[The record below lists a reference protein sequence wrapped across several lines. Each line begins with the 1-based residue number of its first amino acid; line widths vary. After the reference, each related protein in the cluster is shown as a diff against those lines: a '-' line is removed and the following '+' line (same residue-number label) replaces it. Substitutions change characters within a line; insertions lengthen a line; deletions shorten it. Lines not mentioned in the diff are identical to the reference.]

1 MAGASDLA
9 ASSPLAERAIGLLE
23 TLVAFDTTSH
33 RSNLELI
40 AWVEDYLAGHGVT
53 SERVPDAGGAKS
65 NLLATIGPKIA
76 GGVVLSGHT
85 DVVPVEGQPWTS
97 DPFVLTRRGER
108 LCGRGTCD
116 MKGFI
121 ALALA
126 AVPDILAAGP
136 RRPAHLA
143 FSYDEEIG
151 CLGAPGL
158 IRRMIESVP
167 TPSLV
172 LIGEPTSLAIATAHK
187 GILYHEVVVTG
198 REAHSSQPQLGAS
211 ANMTAARLMA
221 ALDGLAQRLER
232 EADPASP
239 FEPKWPTLTIGL
251 VHGGTAPNILARE
264 CRFVFDLRSP
274 AGIDTDAALAGF
286 MTLAAAEDAA
296 IRERAPDGGVSVR
309 RIADVPAFEAARG
322 GGAEAL
328 ARRLAGD
335 NGPAATVSFGTEA
348 GQFQAA
354 GLPVILCG
362 PGSVDQ
368 AHQPDEYVEIVQ
380 MQRGADM
387 MARLAA
393 ELAAA

>member
-1 MAGASDLA
+1 MAGSSHLG
-9 ASSPLAERAIGLLE
+9 ASSSLAERAIDLLGS
-23 TLVAFDTTSH
+23 LVAFDTTSH
-33 RSNLELI
+33 RSNLDLI
-40 AWVEDYLAGHGVT
+40 TWVEAYLACHGIAA
-53 SERVPDAGGAKS
+53 ERVPDASGAKS
-65 NLLATIGPKIA
+65 NLLATIGPRVA

-97 DPFVLTRRGER
+97 DPFVLTRRGKR
-108 LCGRGTCD
+108 LYGRGTCD

-136 RRPAHLA
+136 RRPAYLA

-158 IRRMIESVP
+158 IRRMTETLP

-172 LIGEPTSLAIATAHK
+172 LVGEPTSLAIATAHK
-187 GILYHEVVVTG
+187 GILYHEVIVRG
-198 REAHSSQPQLGAS
+198 REAHSSQPHLGAS
-211 ANMTAARLMA
+211 AIMPAARLMA
-221 ALDGLAQRLER
+221 ALDGLAGRLEKK
-232 EADPASP
+232 ADAASP
-239 FEPKWPTLTIGL
+239 FEPKWPTLTIGQ
-251 VHGGTAPNILARE
+251 VNGGTAPNILARE

-274 AGIDTDAALAGF
+274 AGIDTDAVLADF
-286 MTLAAAEDAA
+286 MALAAAEDEA

-309 RIADVPAFEAARG
+309 RIADVPAFEGTRG

-335 NGPAATVSFGTEA
+335 NGPAGTVSFGTEA

-368 AHQPDEYVEIVQ
+368 AHQPDEYVDIVQ

-387 MARLAA
+387 MGRLAA
-393 ELAAA
+393 ELAS